1 MLGPKKA
8 NILFTSHNC
17 SDSLNMSPPPLEY
30 TVCILYY
37 SITPDNWSNSSSRTC
52 HWTSLRNSS
61 KNGKKHRNSR
71 VLRRC
76 PMDFLGDFPWIS
88 HGSGSPGCCSV
99 WLKSCRKR
107 PGFTPKLFCSSSV
120 KSWRRMV
127 EKPQHGWLVVD
138 QPLWK
143 ITRPDSRYSMVYS
156 YYSWLVVLT

>member
-61 KNGKKHRNSR
+61 KNGKKTSKFASPKEMSHGFPGGF
-71 VLRRC
+71 
-76 PMDFLGDFPWIS
+76 PMDFPWIWVPRLLQRLVEELPETARL
-88 HGSGSPGCCSV
+88 HTEAVLQLIGQILEEDG
-99 WLKSCRKR
+99 RK
-107 PGFTPKLFCSSSV
+107 TPT
-120 KSWRRMV
+120 
-127 EKPQHGWLVVD
+127 WLVGGWPT
-138 QPLWK
+138 PLK
-143 ITRPDSRYSMVYS
+143 NN
-156 YYSWLVVLT
+156 